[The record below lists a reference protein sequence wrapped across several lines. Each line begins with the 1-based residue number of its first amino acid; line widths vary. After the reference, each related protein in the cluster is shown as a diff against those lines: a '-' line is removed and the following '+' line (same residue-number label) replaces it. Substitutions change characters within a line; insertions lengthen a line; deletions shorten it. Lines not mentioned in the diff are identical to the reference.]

1 MRILMISAE
10 GPPLA
15 RATALVDV
23 LEALPRELRARK
35 HEVGIAMPFY
45 REISENLAVDLRD
58 TGITVDVPLG
68 PKNYVAEFV
77 EGRTAGG
84 VQTFF
89 VRCDAFFDRASIYGE
104 HGVSY
109 EDNAARFIFFAKAA
123 LEMARRMTPT
133 PEILHCHDWAAAPV
147 PVLVADQRLPF
158 STVLTIHHLA
168 EQGSFWGLDFA
179 LTNLPERYF
188 KPTGV
193 EYFGRLNLLK
203 GGILFA
209 DKVTTVSERYRR
221 EMLTAEG
228 GSGLDP
234 FLREHA
240 HRLISILN
248 GADYKRWNPETD
260 DLLPRQFGPRNLEG
274 KRVCRDL
281 LLDEL
286 GLAAA
291 PRGPVFGMVT
301 RLVPEK
307 GFDLLMPLLDR
318 LLSDDVRLIILGEGD
333 AGYETAL
340 AIAARKYPAKFA
352 YRNHY
357 DERLAHLIEA
367 GMDIALIPSKIEPSG
382 ISAMYSLK
390 YGALPV
396 ARATGGIQEIIE
408 DYDPS
413 MDSGFGF
420 LCYETTPDA
429 FWDSIKRAREVF
441 HDQSTWTTL
450 MERAMARDFSWAEA
464 AENYESL
471 YTELARPAGASV
483 AA

>member
-1 MRILMISAE
+1 MISAE

-45 REISENLAVDLRD
+45 REISENMAIDLRD
-58 TGITVDVPLG
+58 TGITVDVQLG
-68 PKNYVAEFV
+68 EKVYVAEFV

-104 HGVSY
+104 HGVAY
-109 EDNAARFIFFAKAA
+109 EDNAARFIFFCKAA
-123 LEMARRMTPT
+123 VELARRMTPT
-133 PEILHCHDWAAAPV
+133 PQILHVHDWAAAFV
-147 PVLVADQRLPF
+147 PVLVADQKLPF

-179 LTNLPERYF
+179 LTNLAERYF
-188 KPTGV
+188 KPQGV

-221 EMLTAEG
+221 EMLTPEG
-228 GSGLDP
+228 GCDLDIV
-234 FLREHA
+234 LREHA
-240 HRLISILN
+240 HRVTGILN
-248 GADYKRWNPETD
+248 GADYQRWNPETD
-260 DLLPRQFGPRNLEG
+260 HLLPRQFGPGTLSG
-274 KRVCRDL
+274 KTVCRDL
-281 LLDEL
+281 LLDGL
-286 GLAAA
+286 GLAPSPA
-291 PRGPVFGMVT
+291 GPVFGIVS
-301 RLVPEK
+301 RLLPEK
-307 GFDLLMPLLDR
+307 GFDLFMPLLDR

-340 AIAARKYPAKFA
+340 AIAARKYPTKFA
-352 YRNHY
+352 YRQHY
-357 DERLAHLIEA
+357 DEALAHLIEA
-367 GMDIALIPSKIEPSG
+367 GADITLIPSKIEPSG
-382 ISAMYSLK
+382 LSAMYSLK

-420 LCYETTPDA
+420 LCYEKTPDA
-429 FWDSIKRAREVF
+429 FWDSIKRARELF
-441 HDQSTWTTL
+441 LDQPTWTTL
-450 MERAMARDFSWAEA
+450 MERAMARDFSWSEA
-464 AENYESL
+464 AARYESL
-471 YTELARPAGASV
+471 YSELTGASS
-483 AA
+483 AAA